1 MIVPVP
7 LLVGFGL
14 VINVADAVPRYDVKP
29 TCRAAINL
37 VVGAGEGRTV
47 ESCLAGEEKARKEL
61 EKDWPKI
68 PSAERSQCIATMAK
82 GGAPSYVEL
91 VVCIEMM
98 RDSRTHRE
106 ADERA
111 KKSQKPTSN
120 R

>member
-1 MIVPVP
+1 MIVPLT

-14 VINVADAVPRYDVKP
+14 VINVADAVPRYDVKS

-61 EKDWPKI
+61 EKDWSKI

-91 VVCIEMM
+91 VVCVEMM